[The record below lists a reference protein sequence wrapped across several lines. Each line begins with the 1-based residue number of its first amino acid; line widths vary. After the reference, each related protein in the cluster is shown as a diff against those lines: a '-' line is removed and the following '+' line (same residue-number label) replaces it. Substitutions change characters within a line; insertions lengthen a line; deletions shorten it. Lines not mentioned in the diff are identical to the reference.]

1 MNKIN
6 KFFNEL
12 FDLIP
17 GYIFG
22 LLTFLIGLIGDI
34 IALLLSPDYIMWKKS
49 ISILGHHPGGIFLR
63 EGLIISSIFSI
74 LFIVYIG
81 RVLKQENVN
90 DNLRKLAVITGVFS
104 SAAAIFTGTFSGV
117 NEFIS
122 SLHGLGALLS
132 WIGGAIFCSLFGIVM
147 LQSTIFSKKAAYVG
161 FIIAGIFLTYLIPF
175 FITNFCNLYVDIC
188 YSFGRRVYVIM
199 PTYEWIVIFSILFWH
214 LFYSSYLLLKKIKS
228 D

>member
-1 MNKIN
+1 MSKVN
-6 KFFNEL
+6 KFFDEL

-22 LLTFLIGLIGDI
+22 LLYFFIGLIGDI

-63 EGLIISSIFSI
+63 VGLIISSIFSI
-74 LFIVYIG
+74 LFIVYMG
-81 RVLKQENVN
+81 RVLKQESVN
-90 DNLRKLAVITGVFS
+90 NNLRKLAVITGIFS
-104 SAAAIFTGTFSGV
+104 SAAAIFTGTFSGF

-132 WIGGAIFCSLFGIVM
+132 WIGGAIFCILFSIVM
-147 LQSTIFSKKAAYVG
+147 LQSTNFSKKAAYAG
-161 FIIAGIFLTYLIPF
+161 FIVAGIFLTFLIPF

-188 YSFGRRVYVIM
+188 YSFGRRVYLIL
-199 PTYEWIVIFSILFWH
+199 PTYEWVVIFSILFWH
-214 LFYSSYLLLKKIKS
+214 LFYSSYIVYKKIKL